1 MAVFSAFLM
10 EAVYSNGEI
19 IDYSDEGLAVRNIEA
34 DIDYQILLK
43 QLSNRQLEVLAL
55 KLDGFSNPE
64 IAVKLKV
71 SRITIWREM
80 KQIKKFVL

>member
-1 MAVFSAFLM
+1 VAVFSAFLM